1 VIRDARDVVLAMVE
15 GWLAEFSPA
24 GVAKASA

>member
-24 GVAKASA
+24 SVAKASA

>member
-15 GWLAEFSPA
+15 SWLAEFSPA
-24 GVAKASA
+24 GAGKAGV

>member
-15 GWLAEFSPA
+15 NWLAEFSPS
-24 GVAKASA
+24 GVAKAGV